1 MFNNI
6 GGKIKAVAKIECWAG
21 IISSVITGIDL
32 ISSEEEF
39 LVFLGIIIMI
49 SGSIAAWLGS
59 FLIYGF
65 GQLVENS
72 DIIAGRKKI
81 KDVKKEE
88 KIETIEEEFML
99 ELDGKSDEAKL
110 QELNKAL
117 SEERISYL
125 EYLDLVKDINC
136 ENQEIE

>member
-1 MFNNI
+1 
-6 GGKIKAVAKIECWAG
+6 
-21 IISSVITGIDL
+21 
-32 ISSEEEF
+32 
-39 LVFLGIIIMI
+39 MI

-72 DIIAGRKKI
+72 DIIAGRKTI
-81 KDVKKEE
+81 KEVKKEE
-88 KIETIEEEFML
+88 KIETIEEEFVL
-99 ELDGKSDEAKL
+99 ELDGKADEEKL

-125 EYLDLVKDINC
+125 EYLDMVKDLNC
-136 ENQEIE
+136 EEEIE